1 MNNQQL
7 RDDLKKILGL
17 TPKYQKPQ
25 QRPRLLGGLG
35 IAKMPAKQKEETTC
49 LSASDLLTFNNSG
62 VPSTQ
67 NARIIDGLFD
77 VNTGRQLR
85 VFIDPTAEICS
96 DSEVTHYSKYTWY
109 KLQLKNKHR
118 AVVDDKLHK
127 GDRDLV
133 SYHWWVIL
141 DILSVSLYA
150 SPLECVLM
158 RELRK
163 IDTLKDTFYKM
174 LSQTELNADAFF
186 TTVPLSENLLNSNRD
201 QYTKAVKEI
210 NQYLTVYINKANG
223 YKSDFNLELYF
234 RYQNQNSFEINSD
247 SNNDKK
253 NWIIYCIE
261 QHANKKIPKIDGM
274 PQFYKWTT
282 NNAPISYYT
291 AFTRTI
297 DANEAYWGIPPE
309 NLNVY
314 EARWKC
320 ADDLAYG
327 VKMIKDYALKQAGI
341 KSEDE
346 ITAAIAPYV
355 KYADHYIQ
363 SIDSSDGA
371 QQFMYQQDLDFY
383 YRDKYDEKGNLTTDK
398 DYKLFTTI
406 KADGKL
412 SLWSMDIYPDSGI
425 IDMKFN
431 PPAGKF
437 IPMHPSSPDLL
448 PTGLNNLSG
457 LNMQDIN
464 GNRYTLTLNADGFQ
478 IHCALTGK
486 VWGIKQNEYIL
497 TDIQK
502 V

>member
-1 MNNQQL
+1 
-7 RDDLKKILGL
+7 
-17 TPKYQKPQ
+17 
-25 QRPRLLGGLG
+25 
-35 IAKMPAKQKEETTC
+35 
-49 LSASDLLTFNNSG
+49 
-62 VPSTQ
+62 
-67 NARIIDGLFD
+67 
-77 VNTGRQLR
+77 
-85 VFIDPTAEICS
+85 
-96 DSEVTHYSKYTWY
+96 
-109 KLQLKNKHR
+109 
-118 AVVDDKLHK
+118 
-127 GDRDLV
+127 
-133 SYHWWVIL
+133 
-141 DILSVSLYA
+141 
-150 SPLECVLM
+150 
-158 RELRK
+158 
-163 IDTLKDTFYKM
+163 
-174 LSQTELNADAFF
+174 
-186 TTVPLSENLLNSNRD
+186 
-201 QYTKAVKEI
+201 
-210 NQYLTVYINKANG
+210 
-223 YKSDFNLELYF
+223 
-234 RYQNQNSFEINSD
+234 
-247 SNNDKK
+247 
-253 NWIIYCIE
+253 
-261 QHANKKIPKIDGM
+261 M
-274 PQFYKWTT
+274 PQVYKWTT
-282 NNAPISYYT
+282 ANAPITYYT

-297 DANEAYWGIPPE
+297 SASEAYWGIPPE

-341 KSEDE
+341 KSEEE

-464 GNRYTLTLNADGFQ
+464 SNRYTLTLNADGFQ

-486 VWGIKQNEYIL
+486 VWGIKQNAYIL

-502 V
+502 A